1 MAYSTLLF
9 DKSDGVA
16 TITLNRPD
24 KSNAF
29 DDAMIGEMIDALKT
43 IERDAEIR
51 AVVIT
56 GAGKNFCAGQ
66 DLGPLLARYQSP
78 EGVSFGAH
86 LRKSYNVIISK
97 IRALE
102 KPVISAINGAAAGAG
117 LGLVCACDLRHASE
131 NAKFRMAFIGIAL
144 APDSATSFFLP
155 RLIGAGRAT
164 EMAFTN
170 ELVDAPTALQY
181 GLVNRVFSADE
192 LLPKTREFAI
202 KLAQMPTKS
211 IGLTK
216 RAINYAFTSDVD
228 ATLENEANLQEI
240 AGHSI
245 DHVEGVRAFIEK
257 RAPQFKGR

>member
-29 DDAMIGEMIDALKT
+29 DDGMIGEMIDALKT

-102 KPVISAINGAAAGAG
+102 KPVIAAINGAAAGAG

-155 RLIGAGRAT
+155 RIIGAGRAT

-170 ELVDAPTALQY
+170 ELVDAPTALEY
-181 GLVNRVFSADE
+181 GLVNRVFSAEE

-228 ATLENEANLQEI
+228 ATLDNEANLQEI
-240 AGHSI
+240 AGHSV

-257 RAPQFKGR
+257 RAPQFKGK